1 MSQVSIRKETGQ
13 SKDSIET
20 QTGRGGQKWL
30 KNEMDDKDGK
40 GGRQRESEGGR
51 DKWRD

>member
-13 SKDSIET
+13 SKET
-20 QTGRGGQKWL
+20 QTERGGKKWL
-30 KNEMDDKDGK
+30 KNEMDDMDGK